1 MKRLSVDRGNVFY
14 FDGIPTPTDTLLL
27 YATIA
32 GENGGPL
39 KTDTGVEL
47 SNISNDD
54 TQPIAKLLISYD
66 SVAKEYK
73 AVFNLDP
80 ATKVQYGRIYWY
92 ATLAG
97 VPVDLP
103 SDHTPEDVEI
113 AASFKIAPAT
123 SQIMPVQVFLDRF
136 IAADA
141 KMDAKYKAAVNAF
154 VAASRSYMAQEL
166 FAAQGDLEREIKM
179 KFFATQAH
187 MERDFFQ
194 QEFRSEFWLQQV
206 DYKPIISVDHYFLK
220 YGSDGIEITEDI
232 ADKMMVENRMGT
244 IEFLPTSVSGT
255 LFAALLTNVSALGL
269 SIMADGGYSR
279 VPCLFRIDYTHG
291 LDFPNLSD
299 QERESIRNAVGR
311 RALINVLPKIDP
323 LVRATSE
330 SKSIDGASKSKTGGI
345 KDYLKEYKT
354 EDAAWCASML
364 REYGSGFEIAVV

>member
-1 MKRLSVDRGNVFY
+1 M
-14 FDGIPTPTDTLLL
+14 P
-27 YATIA
+27 
-32 GENGGPL
+32 
-39 KTDTGVEL
+39 
-47 SNISNDD
+47 
-54 TQPIAKLLISYD
+54 KLLISYD
-66 SVAKEYK
+66 GTAKQYK
-73 AVFNLDP
+73 VTFSLDP
-80 ATKVQYGRIYWY
+80 ATKPQYGRIYWY

-103 SDHTPEDVEI
+103 PDHQPEDVEI
-113 AASFKIAPAT
+113 AVSFKTAPAT

-141 KMDAKYKAAVNAF
+141 KMDAKYKAAVAAF
-154 VAASRSYMAQEL
+154 VATNRNYMAQEL

-206 DYKPIISVDHYFLK
+206 DYKPIISVDHYFVK
-220 YGSDGIEITEDI
+220 YGSTGVEITTDI
-232 ADKMMVENRMGT
+232 ADKMMVDPKMGT
-244 IEFLPTSVSGT
+244 IEFLPTTVSGT

-291 LDFPNLSD
+291 LDFPNLSN

-311 RALINVLPKIDP
+311 HALINVLPKVDP
-323 LVRATSE
+323 LMRATSE
-330 SKSIDGASKSKTGGI
+330 SKSLDGASKSKSGGVKDI
-345 KDYLKEYKT
+345 LKDYRD
-354 EDAAWCASML
+354 EDKAWIASMQ

>member
-1 MKRLSVDRGNVFY
+1 MKRLSTDRANVFT
-14 FDGIPTPTDTLLL
+14 FDGLATPTDALKVF
-27 YATIA
+27 ATVA
-32 GENGGPL
+32 GENGAPL

-47 SNISNDD
+47 SNISNDA
-54 TQPIAKLLISYD
+54 TGPGSKLLISYNGTTKKYT
-66 SVAKEYK
+66 VA
-73 AVFNLDP
+73 FNLDP
-80 ATKVQYGRIYWY
+80 ATKPQYGRIFWY
-92 ATLAG
+92 ATASG
-97 VPVDLP
+97 VPVDLTA
-103 SDHTPEDVEI
+103 DFQPEDCEI
-113 AASFKIAPAT
+113 APSYKTIQAT
-123 SQIMPVQVFLDRF
+123 GQIMPVQVFLDRF

-179 KFFATQAH
+179 KFFPTPAH

-206 DYKPIISVDHYFLK
+206 DYKPIISVDHYFVK
-220 YGSDGIEITEDI
+220 YGATGVEITEDI
-232 ADKMMVENRMGT
+232 ADKMLIEPKMGT
-244 IEFLPTSVSGT
+244 IEFLPTTVSGS

-291 LDFPNLSD
+291 LDFPNLSN

-354 EDAAWCASML
+354 EDAAWCASMQ